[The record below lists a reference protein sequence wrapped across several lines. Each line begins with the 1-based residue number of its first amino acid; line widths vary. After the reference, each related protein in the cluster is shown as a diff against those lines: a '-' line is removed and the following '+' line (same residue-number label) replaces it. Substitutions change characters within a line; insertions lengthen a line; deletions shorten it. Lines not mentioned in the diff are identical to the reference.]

1 MDSNSPTDLS
11 SDFFRQM
18 VESVGVGVGIY
29 GQDGQ
34 YIYVNEA
41 YAELFS
47 VTPSDLI
54 GVEIWEIA
62 PEVDSDR
69 FDVYWESFDNGDTRE
84 SETIHEYND
93 HMVPVATITTQRT
106 IEGTPYHFGTIK
118 DITERKA
125 KEEEIKTQNERLER
139 FAGIVSHDLRNPLN
153 VAQGYIDILQED
165 IDRDELRLVDNSLER
180 MESLISELLQLA
192 RTNKPVGEAETV
204 SLFNT
209 VREAWGSV
217 DMADGTLKLE
227 GDDIQVE
234 ADRSRLQ
241 ELLENLFRNAVQHGG
256 SDVDV
261 VVGTDQN
268 GFYVADNGVGI
279 PPESREEVFETGV
292 TTAEDG
298 TGFGLSIVQQIVSG
312 HDWEIQVTESDSGG
326 ARFEISGVEI
336 IE

>member
-1 MDSNSPTDLS
+1 MSSNPSADLTP
-11 SDFFRQM
+11 DFFRKM

-69 FDVYWESFDNGDTRE
+69 FDVYWESFENGDTRE
-84 SETIHEYND
+84 SETVHEYNG
-93 HMVPVATITTQRT
+93 HTVPVATVTTRRT

-125 KEEEIKTQNERLER
+125 NEEEIKKQNERLER

-165 IDRDELRLVDNSLER
+165 IDSDELRLVDNSLER
-180 MESLISELLQLA
+180 MESLIAELLQLA